1 MNFVNKIYELA
12 EQIAY
17 YHKMLNH
24 HAAWLLLSTI
34 AVWSLGDNHPI
45 PAIVAAILIMGFYVV
60 IIMNDMKAKY
70 GDKLIADGWKVS
82 IKKAIK
88 LLKTEILEKCDNQE
102 QQKLLDLLEKK
113 CLTQIQFKNFF
124 KHRLFWIAYI
134 FWVWMLLDLLIL
146 NR

>member
-1 MNFVNKIYELA
+1 
-12 EQIAY
+12 
-17 YHKMLNH
+17 
-24 HAAWLLLSTI
+24 
-34 AVWSLGDNHPI
+34 
-45 PAIVAAILIMGFYVV
+45 MGFYAV
-60 IIMNDMKAKY
+60 IIMNDMKTKY
-70 GDKLIADGWKVS
+70 GDKLIADGRKVS
-82 IKKAIK
+82 IEKAIK